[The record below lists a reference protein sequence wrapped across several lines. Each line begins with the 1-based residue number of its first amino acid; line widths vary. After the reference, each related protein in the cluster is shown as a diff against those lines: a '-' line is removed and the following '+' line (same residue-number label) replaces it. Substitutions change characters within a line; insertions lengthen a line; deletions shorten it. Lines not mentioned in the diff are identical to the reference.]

1 MKRIVLLA
9 AAAAVVVLAAPAP
22 AQAHPLGQFSV
33 NQAVELTLRP
43 DGIDASAVVDLA
55 ELPTLAA
62 KPTASAARTCSE
74 LAATLTA
81 TVDTRQVRWQVGDAR
96 LAYTPGVSG
105 LETSRV
111 DCALRTATTLA
122 PGATL
127 SVVNDYLPDR
137 VGWRELTATGA
148 GLAVSADVPAVSPT
162 RGLRSYPE
170 DLLSSPLDQRQ
181 ATIRIGESRLA
192 ATAAASATVQS
203 ASWTARA
210 ERALGD
216 LTGREQITFGGALLA
231 VGLAAL
237 LGASHAALPGHG
249 KTVMAAYLAG
259 RSGRRRDA
267 LTVGA
272 TVTVTHTAGVLVLG
286 LLITGVAGLAG
297 EHVLRGLGIA
307 SGALVIAVGL
317 TLLGR
322 SGHHHHHHHH
332 HDHTG
337 TPTAAAPKDRLSL
350 AGLGVAG
357 GLVPSPTALV
367 VLLAAIGLD
376 RGAFGVALVLAYG
389 AGMAAALTAAGLL
402 LLELRRRG
410 AQRFTR
416 PGTWPRL
423 HRWTHRLQHALPKLT
438 AAVIV
443 IGGVVIL
450 VRALAPL

>member
-1 MKRIVLLA
+1 MLMVA
-9 AAAAVVVLAAPAP
+9 GAVAAAAVAVLTAPAP
-22 AQAHPLGQFSV
+22 AHAHPLGQFSV
-33 NQAVELTLRP
+33 NQAVELTVRP

-62 KPTASAARTCSE
+62 KPTASAARTCAD
-74 LAATLTA
+74 LAAALTA
-81 TVDTRQVRWQVGDAR
+81 TIGGTRVAWQVGDAR

-111 DCALRTATTLA
+111 DCALRAAITLG
-122 PGATL
+122 PGATVM
-127 SVVNDYLPDR
+127 VVNEYLPER
-137 VGWRELTATGA
+137 IGWRELTAIGA
-148 GLAVSADVPAVSPT
+148 GLAVSADVPATSPT

-170 DLLSSPLDQRQ
+170 DLLASPLDQRR
-181 ATIRIGESRLA
+181 AIILIGTSGAGPAVA
-192 ATAAASATVQS
+192 APVTAAKT
-203 ASWTARA
+203 SWTARA
-210 ERALGD
+210 EGVLGD

-272 TVTVTHTAGVLVLG
+272 TVTVTHTVGVLVLG
-286 LLITGVAGLAG
+286 LLITGAAGLAG
-297 EHVLRGLGIA
+297 ERVLRWLGIA
-307 SGALVIAVGL
+307 SGVLVVVVGL
-317 TLLGR
+317 ALLVR
-322 SGHHHHHHHH
+322 SGHHHHHHDHG
-332 HDHTG
+332 HDHGG
-337 TPTAAAPKDRLSL
+337 TPDAPARGDRLSI

-410 AQRFTR
+410 VARFTR

-423 HRWTHRLQHALPKLT
+423 GPWLHRARHALPKAT
-438 AAVIV
+438 AVVIV
-443 IGGVVIL
+443 GGGIVIL
-450 VRALAPL
+450 LRALA